1 MNTTGKRRNRFAF
14 VVLVVGLLCAGVL
27 LAVNAAYD
35 HKAAQTQAN
44 DEQILHTSELADKIP
59 QIKALLIEEMRR
71 GNIPGLSIA
80 VVHRGET
87 VYLAGYGFSD
97 VASGTR
103 ADSNT
108 LYQLASNSK
117 AFTALGVLLLQE
129 QGAIELSEPITV
141 YLPWLTMRYN
151 NDTAA
156 PTVEHFLHHT
166 SGVPSRTIAEIPID
180 DKPGAIERAVRRL
193 VETELVRKPGSAYEY
208 ATINY
213 DVLGLLIEQVT
224 GQTYEQFITEEILSP
239 MGLSDTHALDD
250 YDAREMATGYKTG
263 FGVPMAYRAPDYDG
277 NKPAGYLVSCA
288 ADMAKWLKVQLGTST
303 ESTLNQSPIK
313 ASHKPNMT
321 VQPFGD
327 GLYYAAGW
335 ITDANQ
341 TMVMHSGSNPNY
353 SSNILFL
360 PGEELGVA
368 ILCNTNATIAQAS
381 AVKILHLLSKDGGV
395 SPEGFDLHGAI
406 DLIACLVL
414 AGALL
419 CCGSIV
425 FKQVTLWREVRSNQ
439 RIFRMNTPVGM
450 RIVALVAA
458 AATLCAVVVLLPRLI
473 FGGLDWTFLFVWYAP
488 TLTMAIYC
496 TFAAIGLACFHLCTK
511 AVFSIAQSEASA

>member
-1 MNTTGKRRNRFAF
+1 MNTSGKRRNRFAF
-14 VVLVVGLLCAGVL
+14 FVLAVGLLCVGIL
-27 LAVNAAYD
+27 LAINAAYD

-44 DEQILHTSELADKIP
+44 DEQILQTSALASKIP
-59 QIKALLIEEMRR
+59 QVRTLLIQEMRR
-71 GNIPGLSIA
+71 ANIPGLSIA

-87 VYLAGYGFSD
+87 LYLAGFGFSD

-129 QGAIELSEPITV
+129 QGAIDLGEPITT
-141 YLPWLTMRYN
+141 YLPWLTVRYEN
-151 NDTAA
+151 ISTA
-156 PTVEHFLHHT
+156 PTVEHFMHHT
-166 SGVPSRTIAEIPID
+166 SGVPSKTIADIAID
-180 DKPGAIERAVRRL
+180 DKPGAIERAVRTL
-193 VETELVRKPGSAYEY
+193 VGTELVRKPGSAYEY

-250 YDAREMATGYKTG
+250 YDSRAMATGYKTG
-263 FGVPMAYRAPDYDG
+263 FGVPIAYRAPDYDG
-277 NKPAGYLVSCA
+277 NKPAGYLISCA
-288 ADMAKWLKVQLGTST
+288 ADMAKWLNGQLGTST
-303 ESTLNQSPIK
+303 ESALNQSLIK
-313 ASHKPNMT
+313 ASHIPNLT
-321 VQPFGD
+321 VEPFGD
-327 GLYYAAGW
+327 GLYYSAGW

-341 TMVMHSGSNPNY
+341 TMVMHTGSNPNY

-360 PGEELGVA
+360 PEEELGVA

-381 AVKILHLLSKDGGV
+381 AVKILYLLSKDGGV

-419 CCGSIV
+419 CCSISIL
-425 FKQVTLWREVRSNQ
+425 KQVALWREVRSGQ
-439 RIFRMNTPVGM
+439 RSFRRNALGGI
-450 RIVALVAA
+450 RIAVLVAA
-458 AATLCAVVVLLPRLI
+458 AATLCVFVTLLPKLL
-473 FGGLDWTFLFVWYAP
+473 FSGMDWTFLFVWYAP
-488 TLTMAIYC
+488 SLKMAIYC
-496 TFAAIGLACFHLCTK
+496 LYTAIGLACFHLCTK
-511 AVFSIAQSEASA
+511 AVF

>member
-1 MNTTGKRRNRFAF
+1 MNTTGKRHNRFAIL
-14 VVLVVGLLCAGVL
+14 VLAAGLLCAGLL
-27 LAVNAAYD
+27 LAINAAYD
-35 HKAAQTQAN
+35 HKAGQTGAN
-44 DEQILHTSELADKIP
+44 DEQILRTSALADKIP
-59 QIKALLIEEMRR
+59 QVKALLIEEMQRA
-71 GNIPGLSIA
+71 NIPGLSIA

-87 VYLAGYGFSD
+87 LYLAGYGFSD

-117 AFTALGVLLLQE
+117 AFTALGVLLLQK
-129 QGAIELSEPITV
+129 QGAIDLSEPITT

-151 NDTAA
+151 NNTAA

-166 SGVPSRTIAEIPID
+166 SGVPSRTIAEIAID
-180 DKPGAIERAVRRL
+180 DKPGAIERTVRRL
-193 VETELVRKPGSAYEY
+193 VGTELVRKPGSAYEY

-224 GQTYEQFITEEILSP
+224 GQTYEQYITEEILTP
-239 MGLSDTHALDD
+239 MGLNYTHAMDD
-250 YDAREMATGYKTG
+250 YDAAAMASGYKTG
-263 FGVPMAYRAPDYDG
+263 FGVPIAYRAPDYDG

-288 ADMAKWLKVQLGTST
+288 ADMARWLNGQLGTSA
-303 ESTLNQSPIK
+303 EPALNQSLIK

-321 VQPFGD
+321 VEPFGD

-335 ITDANQ
+335 ITDASQ
-341 TMVMHSGSNPNY
+341 TMVMHTGSNPNY

-360 PGEELGVA
+360 PEEELGVA

-381 AVKILHLLSKDGGV
+381 AVKILYLLSKTGGV

-406 DLIACLVL
+406 DFIACLVL

-419 CCGSIV
+419 CCSISI
-425 FKQVTLWREVRSNQ
+425 FKQVALWREIRSGQRSFRLNTLGGVR
-439 RIFRMNTPVGM
+439 IGV
-450 RIVALVAA
+450 LVAA
-458 AATLCAVVVLLPRLI
+458 AVTLCVLVTLLPKLL
-473 FGGLDWTFLFVWYAP
+473 FGGMDWTFLFVWYAP
-488 TLTMAIYC
+488 TLTMAICCLY
-496 TFAAIGLACFHLCTK
+496 AAIGLACFHLCTK
-511 AVFSIAQSEASA
+511 EVFVISQSEASL